1 MRVEAAFRGVLVPV
15 ATPFRD
21 DLSVDAD
28 ALIGHC
34 RWLLDQ
40 GADGLA
46 LFGTTSE
53 ANSLGLDERLTLLE
67 AVVAAGIPPARLL
80 PGTGTCALP
89 DSVRLTA
96 HAVGLGCGGVLM
108 LPPFYY
114 KGIADDG
121 LLGYFAELVER
132 VGDAR
137 LRLYLYHIP
146 PIAQVGIP
154 LGLLG
159 ELATRYPATLAGIKD
174 SSGDW
179 EHTARLL
186 AEYPQLAIF
195 PGSEAFLLDC
205 LRHGGAGCITATG
218 NVNPA
223 GIRAVYSHWREPAA
237 DGLQA
242 AAGAVR
248 RAVQAHPVIAAVKL
262 LLARIHGDAGWR
274 RVRPPLQPL
283 AAAAGA
289 ELLAA
294 VQAAGLELP
303 AA

>member
-1 MRVEAAFRGVLVPV
+1 MDHSSFRGLLVPV
-15 ATPFRD
+15 ATPFRA
-21 DLSVDAD
+21 DLSPDTE
-28 ALIGHC
+28 ALVTHC
-34 RWLLDQ
+34 QWLLDQ

-53 ANSLGLDERLTLLE
+53 ANSLGLDERMELLE
-67 AVVAAGIPPARLL
+67 AVVAAGIPSARLM

-114 KGIADDG
+114 KGVGEPGLIA
-121 LLGYFAELVER
+121 YFSELVER
-132 VGDAR
+132 VGDGR

-146 PIAQVGIP
+146 PVAQVGIP
-154 LGLLG
+154 LALLG
-159 ELATRYPATLAGIKD
+159 ELAARYPGTLAGIKD

-186 AEYPQLAIF
+186 AEYPELAIF
-195 PGSEAFLLDC
+195 PGSEAFLLDG

-223 GIRAVYSHWREPAA
+223 GIRAVFTHWESDQA
-237 DGLQA
+237 DALQA
-242 AAGAVR
+242 RAGAVR
-248 RAVQAHPVIAAVKL
+248 SAVQAHPMIPAVKAI
-262 LLARIHGDAGWR
+262 LAWIHDDTGWR
-274 RVRPPLQPL
+274 TVRPPLQ
-283 AAAAGA
+283 
-289 ELLAA
+289 ELDRA
-294 VQAAGLELP
+294 VDPVLRSAVTAAGLELP
-303 AA
+303 TA

>member
-1 MRVEAAFRGVLVPV
+1 MMANPPFRGVLVPV
-15 ATPFRD
+15 ATPFRE
-21 DLSVDAD
+21 DLSPDTK
-28 ALIGHC
+28 ALVGHC

-53 ANSLGLDERLTLLE
+53 ANSLGLDERLELLE
-67 AVVAAGIPPARLL
+67 AVVAAGVPAAQLM
-80 PGTGTCALP
+80 PGTGACALP
-89 DSVRLTA
+89 DAVRLTV

-114 KGIADDG
+114 KGVGEAG
-121 LLGYFAELVER
+121 LTAFFIELVER

-154 LGLLG
+154 FGLLD
-159 ELATRYPATLAGIKD
+159 ELARCFPDTLAGIKD

-186 AEYPQLAIF
+186 AEYPQLAVF
-195 PGSEAFLLDC
+195 PGSETFLLDG

-218 NVNPA
+218 NINPA
-223 GIRAVYSHWREPAA
+223 GIRAVFTHWETNDA
-237 DGLQA
+237 DALQA
-242 AAGAVR
+242 RASAVR
-248 RAVQAHPVIAAVKL
+248 RAVEVHPMIPAVKAI
-262 LLARIHGDAGWR
+262 LARIHGDTGWR
-274 RVRPPLQPL
+274 QVRPPLQ
-283 AAAAGA
+283 
-289 ELLAA
+289 ELDQSVAPVLQSA
-294 VQAAGLELP
+294 VTAAGLELP